1 MLVIADS
8 GGAASDIYAYCCP
21 DSPRYKKPIAAGG
34 NRDPNPN
41 PNANPNPK
49 PPPKPKPQLQP

>member
-21 DSPRYKKPIAAGG
+21 DSPDYKKPIAAGG
-34 NRDPNPN
+34 NRDPNPK
-41 PNANPNPK
+41 PTPKPNPE
-49 PPPKPKPQLQP
+49 PLPKPKSSA